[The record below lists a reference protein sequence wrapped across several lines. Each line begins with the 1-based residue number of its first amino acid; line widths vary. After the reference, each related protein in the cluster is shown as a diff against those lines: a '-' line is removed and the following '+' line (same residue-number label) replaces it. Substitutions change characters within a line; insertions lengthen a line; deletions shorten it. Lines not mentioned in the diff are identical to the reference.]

1 MEIAIIVAGI
11 SAEVF
16 GWWLVASGRA
26 DIWKVMP
33 VVLGSMGA
41 AAVIVRPPV
50 AAPGTGVAT
59 AALAGLAAGLVL
71 YLATR
76 AFVWVASHWGPFR
89 HDMLET
95 YGRAGEVTLVT
106 TLVLSLAIMVPAEEL
121 FWRGLVQ
128 PRLSDAFA
136 PAMATLATWVAY
148 IGVNLASRSQP
159 IVAAAIVGG
168 AVWAGLAWWS
178 HGVLASAAS
187 HILWT
192 GLMLAL
198 PPGAAR
204 PAIEEGTA
212 R

>member
-95 YGRAGEVTLVT
+95 YGRAGEV
-106 TLVLSLAIMVPAEEL
+106 
-121 FWRGLVQ
+121 
-128 PRLSDAFA
+128 
-136 PAMATLATWVAY
+136 
-148 IGVNLASRSQP
+148 
-159 IVAAAIVGG
+159 
-168 AVWAGLAWWS
+168 
-178 HGVLASAAS
+178 
-187 HILWT
+187 
-192 GLMLAL
+192 
-198 PPGAAR
+198 
-204 PAIEEGTA
+204 
-212 R
+212 

>member
-50 AAPGTGVAT
+50 AGPGTGVAT

-95 YGRAGEVTLVT
+95 YGRASHGPDGRALRMTGVIKEVTERKHQESARLKAEKQ
-106 TLVLSLAIMVPAEEL
+106 LEIVPGATHLFEE
-121 FWRGLVQ
+121 
-128 PRLSDAFA
+128 P
-136 PAMATLATWVAY
+136 
-148 IGVNLASRSQP
+148 
-159 IVAAAIVGG
+159 G
-168 AVWAGLAWWS
+168 ALERVSG
-178 HGVLASAAS
+178 LASAWFLR
-187 HILWT
+187 H
-192 GLMLAL
+192 LA
-198 PPGAAR
+198 PS
-204 PAIEEGTA
+204 
-212 R
+212 